1 MRKMKLWG
9 FVFAIMILVLPLGFI
24 SFPVKAE
31 EGDVEINITNFPD
44 KNFRNYISSEFDL
57 NGDDILQSSEIKK
70 VEGIFLG
77 GFSGCEK
84 ISDLK
89 GIEYFTELRELW
101 MSGNSL
107 RKLDVS
113 NNTKLQELHCGNSY
127 ITKLDFRNNT
137 ELRFFECAGNYT
149 QLELDVSQ
157 NKKLEVLKCN
167 DNKMSKLDV
176 SNNTELKTLICDNNK
191 IKELDISHN
200 TKLINLNCDMNQ
212 LTKLDVSKQKKLVE
226 LACSL
231 NQIDKLDLSNNT
243 ELKTLGC
250 ASNKI
255 TNLDISN
262 NPKVIEIYKN
272 YDTKSESKT
281 SYFYFINHPEY
292 RYFSF
297 DKTTNIIEKHLQP
310 LAISLSNVDGGV
322 KITWKAESEAE
333 KYRIYKKNAQG
344 SWVKLTTVTA
354 LKYTDSSVQPGENC
368 TYSILALS
376 SDGKELNSYG
386 NGKSIVCSKPVMV
399 NADYKPTGVALS
411 WSKVDSSA
419 KYRIF
424 RKTGNGDWTKLA
436 TTTSLS
442 YVDKTAVYGKNYTY
456 AVRAM
461 SSAGS
466 FISDMGNGTNITYQA
481 PVPKVTLE
489 NGTLGVNIR
498 WTSMSGA
505 AKYRIFVK
513 NSNGI
518 WTKLATVK
526 EGTVFTDTAAKVGKS
541 YTYAVVGMDSAGR
554 LMNDYGKGMTIKREK
569 PILNF
574 ALKSVASGVK
584 VTWKAA
590 DGAGKYRV
598 YRKNVDGDWD
608 MFVTVKNGELYYRDT
623 TAMDGM
629 TYTYAVVALT
639 AGGGILTERGEG
651 QNITYV
657 KPVSE
662 SQVLEAE
669 VTDENGNTVVIIADG
684 DEISMD
690 IIDAVPEDNEEV
702 SEEEDIAERE
712 DATDIVVEDEGVIVE
727 ENSSN
732 GENSLEEDINDL
744 EKNEETVS
752 EEAES
757 DEEVNE

>member
-1 MRKMKLWG
+1 
-9 FVFAIMILVLPLGFI
+9 
-24 SFPVKAE
+24 
-31 EGDVEINITNFPD
+31 
-44 KNFRNYISSEFDL
+44 
-57 NGDDILQSSEIKK
+57 
-70 VEGIFLG
+70 
-77 GFSGCEK
+77 
-84 ISDLK
+84 
-89 GIEYFTELRELW
+89 
-101 MSGNSL
+101 
-107 RKLDVS
+107 
-113 NNTKLQELHCGNSY
+113 
-127 ITKLDFRNNT
+127 
-137 ELRFFECAGNYT
+137 
-149 QLELDVSQ
+149 
-157 NKKLEVLKCN
+157 
-167 DNKMSKLDV
+167 
-176 SNNTELKTLICDNNK
+176 
-191 IKELDISHN
+191 
-200 TKLINLNCDMNQ
+200 
-212 LTKLDVSKQKKLVE
+212 
-226 LACSL
+226 
-231 NQIDKLDLSNNT
+231 
-243 ELKTLGC
+243 
-250 ASNKI
+250 
-255 TNLDISN
+255 
-262 NPKVIEIYKN
+262 
-272 YDTKSESKT
+272 
-281 SYFYFINHPEY
+281 
-292 RYFSF
+292 
-297 DKTTNIIEKHLQP
+297 
-310 LAISLSNVDGGV
+310 
-322 KITWKAESEAE
+322 
-333 KYRIYKKNAQG
+333 
-344 SWVKLTTVTA
+344 
-354 LKYTDSSVQPGENC
+354 
-368 TYSILALS
+368 
-376 SDGKELNSYG
+376 
-386 NGKSIVCSKPVMV
+386 MV